1 MTMEHIGTVI
11 SRVFG
16 SAGFAA
22 PQGVL
27 GPQGLKTGEARGA
40 SPYSLECVCEDPRCW
55 EVGAVTY
62 GAGTVAPSGPKTQ
75 SGVGA
80 KRALSR

>member
-16 SAGFAA
+16 PAGFAA

-27 GPQGLKTGEARGA
+27 GPHGLKTGEARGA
-40 SPYSLECVCEDPRCW
+40 SPFPPECACTDPRCW
-55 EVGAVTY
+55 EVGAVPD